1 MEKFQNI
8 IDKEEKDDNIINYEP
23 IKIKQDKLEYNLN
36 IKSTGEIITFSISV
50 KKQLLYDNYIRTMDF
65 KEIKELN
72 KVFYVLNSFND
83 FYDYLKSLSDKEKL
97 NIRKSDNKISIII
110 YLEVLFKQENVE
122 MDLFIGRQDTDLNMQ
137 IISNEL
143 LNIKEKEIYKITKN

>member
-8 IDKEEKDDNIINYEP
+8 IDKEEKDDYIINYEP

-72 KVFYVLNSFND
+72 KVFYVLNSFN
-83 FYDYLKSLSDKEKL
+83 EKYT
-97 NIRKSDNKISIII
+97 KI
-110 YLEVLFKQENVE
+110 K
-122 MDLFIGRQDTDLNMQ
+122 
-137 IISNEL
+137 
-143 LNIKEKEIYKITKN
+143 